1 MSRPDSASPGVFN
14 AQTPPPALLAPR
26 RHTWTLFGIVA
37 VLTILGALNDRHD
50 LTAQQAPDAARMIK
64 TDLFM
69 IAVLWFWVV
78 FVYKGMRERGRS
90 IREFFGPAPFKPGR
104 LLADAGCGVLAIAL
118 VYIGSLGIDLLVPE
132 RAGLSN
138 NPILSATP
146 DGLAASLVW
155 IGLSLSAGICE
166 EIVFRGYLQRQLAT
180 LTGKIGLAILIQ
192 AAVFAVGHAYE
203 GPAAVLHIVLHG
215 LVLGVLAHWRGNIRA
230 GIVQHAGWDL
240 MVGFG
245 LL

>member
-1 MSRPDSASPGVFN
+1 MRNPDTAPTGLFN
-14 AQTPPPALLAPR
+14 APADPPALLAPP

-37 VLTILGALNDRHD
+37 VLTILGALNDTHD
-50 LTAQQAPDAARMIK
+50 LTAHQAPDPARMIK

-69 IAVLWFWVV
+69 IGILWFWVV

-90 IREFFGPAPFKPGR
+90 IREFFGPAPFTPGR
-104 LLADAGCGVLAIAL
+104 LLADAGYGVLAIAL
-118 VYIGSLGIDLLVPE
+118 VYAASLGLDHLVPE

-155 IGLSLSAGICE
+155 ICLSLSAGICE

-180 LTGKIGLAILIQ
+180 LTGRIGLAILIQ

-203 GPAAVLHIVLHG
+203 GTGAVLRIVLHG

-240 MVGFG
+240 LVGFG

>member
-1 MSRPDSASPGVFN
+1 MSTPDTASTSVFN
-14 AQTPPPALLAPR
+14 TRTDPPALLAPR

-37 VLTILGALNDRHD
+37 VLTILGALNDTRD
-50 LTAQQAPDAARMIK
+50 LTAHQAPDAASMIK

-69 IAVLWFWVV
+69 IGILWFWVY
-78 FVYKGMRERGRS
+78 FVYKGMRECGRS
-90 IREFFGPAPFKPGR
+90 IREFFGPAPFTPGR
-104 LLADAGCGVLAIAL
+104 LLADAACGALAIAL
-118 VYIGSLGIDLLVPE
+118 VYAGSLGIDYVIPE
-132 RAGLSN
+132 RAGLAN

-146 DGLAASLVW
+146 VGVAASLVW
-155 IGLSLSAGICE
+155 ICLSLSAGICE

-203 GPAAVLHIVLHG
+203 GVGAVLHIVLHG
-215 LVLGVLAHWRGNIRA
+215 LVLGALAYWRGNIRA

-240 MVGFG
+240 LVGFG